1 MLLPLEHAAA
11 ARVERSTSTS
21 VRRVRDC
28 AVVAAIAYSAP
39 VWCMSRRFGAAV
51 FSAMALHAALI
62 CVALLPRRSEAP
74 RRLELSV
81 VARASEIEVSI
92 LTEDDGA
99 SRERSD
105 QTSSTDAPS
114 DGRAAARAKLAQ
126 LREPSRQTGSTPD
139 AAATLDE
146 VSAPDGAAEL
156 AQVASDAE
164 QEGSSDGAS
173 DAPSGERPRI
183 NLGLDGSVLR
193 QATLAGR
200 ERPPRAKRAPRRP
213 PLILLGHWSEGPV
226 RMLAQKSAPPD
237 GQALLTLEWDSKG
250 QLVSVRS
257 SAASSRSD
265 DWQRL
270 AQGLSS
276 QLAARPNTGA
286 PAGGLRVVY
295 LVKSDLVLPE
305 NKRSLL
311 PSAKYASAEQLRE
324 KNLPPAT
331 AINLGIKADNS
342 AATTRAVS
350 VELVRSDAL

>member
-1 MLLPLEHAAA
+1 
-11 ARVERSTSTS
+11 
-21 VRRVRDC
+21 
-28 AVVAAIAYSAP
+28 VA
-39 VWCMSRRFGAAV
+39 
-51 FSAMALHAALI
+51 
-62 CVALLPRRSEAP
+62 
-74 RRLELSV
+74 
-81 VARASEIEVSI
+81 
-92 LTEDDGA
+92 
-99 SRERSD
+99 
-105 QTSSTDAPS
+105 
-114 DGRAAARAKLAQ
+114 
-126 LREPSRQTGSTPD
+126 
-139 AAATLDE
+139 
-146 VSAPDGAAEL
+146 APDGDAAITEL
-156 AQVASDAE
+156 GPGTE

-173 DAPSGERPRI
+173 DASSGERQRI
-183 NLGLDGSVLR
+183 NLGLDGSVMR

-250 QLVSVRS
+250 HLVSVRS

-276 QLAARPNTGA
+276 QLAARANTGA

-305 NKRSLL
+305 SKRSLL

-331 AINLGIKADNS
+331 TINLGVKADSS
-342 AATTRAVS
+342 AATTRVVS

>member
-1 MLLPLEHAAA
+1 
-11 ARVERSTSTS
+11 
-21 VRRVRDC
+21 
-28 AVVAAIAYSAP
+28 
-39 VWCMSRRFGAAV
+39 MSKRFGAAV

-62 CVALLPRRSEAP
+62 CLALLPRRSEAP
-74 RRLELSV
+74 QRLEVSV
-81 VARASEIEVSI
+81 VARASEVEVSI

-99 SRERSD
+99 RRERSD
-105 QTSSTDAPS
+105 QTSSADDSS
-114 DGRAAARAKLAQ
+114 DGRATEQAPVAQ
-126 LREPSRQTGSTPD
+126 LRGLSQRRGAAPD
-139 AAATLDE
+139 AALQADA
-146 VSAPDGAAEL
+146 VDAPDGDAAIAEL
-156 AQVASDAE
+156 GPGAE

-173 DAPSGERPRI
+173 DAPGGARPRV
-183 NLGLDGSVLR
+183 NLGLDGSVMR
-193 QATLAGR
+193 QATLAAR

-226 RMLAQKSAPPD
+226 RALAQKSAPPD

-286 PAGGLRVVY
+286 QGGGLRVVY
-295 LVKSDLVLPE
+295 LVKTDLVLPE
-305 NKRSLL
+305 SKRSLL

-331 AINLGIKADNS
+331 TINLGVKADNS

>member
-1 MLLPLEHAAA
+1 MSGIGE
-11 ARVERSTSTS
+11 VG
-21 VRRVRDC
+21 DC
-28 AVVAAIAYSAP
+28 AGLAAIAYSAR
-39 VWCMSRRFGAAV
+39 VWRMSKRFGAAV

-62 CVALLPRRSEAP
+62 CLALLPRRSEAP
-74 RRLELSV
+74 RRLEVSAL
-81 VARASEIEVSI
+81 ARASEVEVSI
-92 LTEDDGA
+92 LAEDDEA

-105 QTSSTDAPS
+105 QTSSANDPS
-114 DGRAAARAKLAQ
+114 DGRATNQAPVAQ
-126 LREPSRQTGSTPD
+126 LRGLSQRSSAAPD
-139 AAATLDE
+139 AALQADAAA
-146 VSAPDGAAEL
+146 APDGDVAIAEL
-156 AQVASDAE
+156 GPGAE
-164 QEGSSDGAS
+164 QEGSLDGTS

-183 NLGLDGSVLR
+183 NLGLDGSVMR

-200 ERPPRAKRAPRRP
+200 ERPPPAKRAPRRP

-257 SAASSRSD
+257 SAASRSD
-265 DWQRL
+265 EWQRL

-305 NKRSLL
+305 SRRSLL

-331 AINLGIKADNS
+331 TINLGVKADNS
-342 AATTRAVS
+342 AATTRVVS